1 MLPQARLSPSAQAR
15 LDWACSDLQSEPGLR
30 PYKVN
35 KMAHLRIGLAQWG
48 TEILV
53 HS

>member
-15 LDWACSDLQSEPGLR
+15 LDWVCSDLQSEPGLR

-35 KMAHLRIGLAQWG
+35 KNGPFKNWLGPMGH
-48 TEILV
+48 
-53 HS
+53 